1 MTLSVV
7 AGVVFAS
14 SVGALAATS
23 VVQGA
28 AGVGAAGVGGFAGA
42 GGVVGAGGKQVAIE
56 TGKNLL

>member
-1 MTLSVV
+1 MSVV

-42 GGVVGAGGKQVAIE
+42 GGKPVIE